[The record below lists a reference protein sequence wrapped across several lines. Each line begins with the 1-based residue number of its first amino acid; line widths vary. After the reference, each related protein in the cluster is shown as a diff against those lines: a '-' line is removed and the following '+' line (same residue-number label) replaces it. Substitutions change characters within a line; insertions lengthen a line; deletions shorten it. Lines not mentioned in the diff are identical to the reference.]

1 MQTSLR
7 ERQRAQ
13 AGREDSL
20 FESEPAAAC
29 VPVPPLRPCAET
41 SGAANGKR
49 TTLRLHTSSHT
60 LWRGRRLR
68 GSNGAAPAAADREED
83 GDDEDAPVVE
93 EGAGFEEQDAMRAE
107 FPMSFGAK
115 RQWAPAPAAPRADPR
130 GCLRSC
136 CSTHGRPD
144 ACRTPAGPQEPD
156 LVRLDHIHAAA
167 ARGAA
172 AAPPQDGAP
181 DAASGFLA
189 RPVAGG
195 AGAGGAAS
203 AGRDDLGAARAGAL
217 PALASAADGED
228 GEEGAG
234 ALVGP
239 LPPPEEGFGAGP
251 GEEDEEV
258 DPWRLPVTHEV
269 AFEGAAT

>member
-1 MQTSLR
+1 M
-7 ERQRAQ
+7 
-13 AGREDSL
+13 
-20 FESEPAAAC
+20 
-29 VPVPPLRPCAET
+29 
-41 SGAANGKR
+41 
-49 TTLRLHTSSHT
+49 
-60 LWRGRRLR
+60 
-68 GSNGAAPAAADREED
+68 
-83 GDDEDAPVVE
+83 
-93 EGAGFEEQDAMRAE
+93 
-107 FPMSFGAK
+107 
-115 RQWAPAPAAPRADPR
+115 
-130 GCLRSC
+130 
-136 CSTHGRPD
+136 
-144 ACRTPAGPQEPD
+144 
-156 LVRLDHIHAAA
+156 RLDHIHAAA

-195 AGAGGAAS
+195 AGASGAAS